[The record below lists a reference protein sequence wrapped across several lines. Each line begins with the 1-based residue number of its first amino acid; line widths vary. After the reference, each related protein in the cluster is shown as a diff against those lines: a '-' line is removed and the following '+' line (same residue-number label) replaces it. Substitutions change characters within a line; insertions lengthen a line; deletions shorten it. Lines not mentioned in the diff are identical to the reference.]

1 MMKVT
6 ERLKAEHGV
15 LLMLLDHLE
24 ETLRNG
30 AEPAVLQATTAAVAA
45 AEEKHALFEERLLF
59 RLVAASLGLESP
71 LISSLL
77 EEHERVAAL
86 SRRIQAGTF
95 DEGTVAA
102 YVAGLR
108 HHIERETH
116 RFFPLIDEVVPE
128 EKLVAAGNWDAEHV
142 AREAMGNRHRFE
154 EWLERGVSRP
164 AS

>member
-24 ETLRNG
+24 DVLRSG
-30 AEPAVLQATTAAVAA
+30 ADAGVLQATTAAVAA

-59 RLVAASLGLESP
+59 RLLGASFGPASP
-71 LISSLL
+71 LLSSLL
-77 EEHERVAAL
+77 DEHARIAEL
-86 SRRIQAGTF
+86 SRFIQAGEF

-108 HHIERETH
+108 EHIERETH
-116 RFFPLIDEVVPE
+116 RLFPLIDEIIPE
-128 EKLVAAGNWDAEHV
+128 ERLVAVSNWDAEHV
-142 AREAMGNRHRFE
+142 AREAFGSNRHRFE
-154 EWLERGVSRP
+154 EWLARG
-164 AS
+164 